1 MKMLENGKMAYIV
14 GSQPLEGYMGEEC
27 KGDTKIQVESNIE
40 TMVLGQEGKRKMMV
54 VMEGHC

>member
-27 KGDTKIQVESNIE
+27 KGDTKIQA
-40 TMVLGQEGKRKMMV
+40 MGQEGKRKMMV